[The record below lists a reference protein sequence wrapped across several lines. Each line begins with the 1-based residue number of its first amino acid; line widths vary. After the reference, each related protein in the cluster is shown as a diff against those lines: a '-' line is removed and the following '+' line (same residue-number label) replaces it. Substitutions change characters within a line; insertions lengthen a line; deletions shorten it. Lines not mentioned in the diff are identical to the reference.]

1 MAQTFIRTARYEAAA
16 AVKSAVISATPATLI
31 DIQVE
36 NVTAGVKY
44 VQLFDA
50 ASVPADTA
58 VPTMC
63 FAIAASGTLNISLN
77 GVPER
82 FATGICIASS
92 STQAT
97 KTLSATSDI
106 FFTART
112 VA

>member
-1 MAQTFIRTARYEAAA
+1 
-16 AVKSAVISATPATLI
+16 
-31 DIQVE
+31 
-36 NVTAGVKY
+36 
-44 VQLFDA
+44 
-50 ASVPADTA
+50 
-58 VPTMC
+58 MC
-63 FAIAASGTLNISLN
+63 FAIPASGTLNISLN

-82 FATGICIASS
+82 FDTGICIASS

>member
-1 MAQTFIRTARYEAAA
+1 MTTFLKTTRYEAAA
-16 AVKSAVISATPATLI
+16 AVKSAVISAVPATLV
-31 DIQVE
+31 DIQIQ

-44 VQLFDA
+44 IQLFDSA
-50 ASVPADTA
+50 TVPADTA
-58 VPTMC
+58 VPNMC
-63 FAIAASGTLNISLN
+63 FTIPASGSLNITLNGI
-77 GVPER
+77 PEH
-82 FATGICIASS
+82 FATGIAIASS

>member
-1 MAQTFIRTARYEAAA
+1 MAQTFIKTARYEAAA
-16 AVKSAVISATPATLI
+16 AVKSAVISAVPATLV

-36 NVTAGVKY
+36 NVTAAVKY
-44 VQLFDA
+44 VQLFNA
-50 ASVPADTA
+50 TAVPADTA

-63 FAIAASGTLNISLN
+63 FAIPASGTLNISLN

-82 FATGICIASS
+82 FDTGICIASS